1 MSRQSV
7 KTPRSDSVQVAALMA
22 QGNLEEALG
31 HARALLAEG
40 DPGPQVSVWAGE
52 CERLL
57 EARYL
62 ASVGGARGVLEIRST
77 PSEQMGLPLSPAS
90 AFLISLVDGYV
101 TVEDIVDV
109 CGLPRLD
116 ALRGLAKL
124 VESGA
129 AVIVAT

>member
-1 MSRQSV
+1 MSRQPL

-31 HARALLAEG
+31 HARALLADG
-40 DPGPQVSVWAGE
+40 DPSPQVSVWATE

-62 ASVGGARGVLEIRST
+62 ASVGGEHGVLEVRST

-90 AFLISLVDGYV
+90 AFLISLLDGYT
-101 TVEDIVDV
+101 TVDEVLDV
-109 CGLPRLD
+109 SGLPRLD

-129 AVIVAT
+129 AVLVAT